1 VGYDFGVGR
10 EAPTFTL
17 SAVDGS
23 EITLNQYRGDWFP
36 VLVFLP
42 TQAPGAARAL
52 QQLSAAA
59 DTLWGLRGQLVG
71 VCDAGRDAV
80 KALADGVPGLAFPLL
95 PDDGSVARQYGALRK
110 DGVVRP
116 MAFIIDRAGKIVWTG
131 EGEAALEVPQL
142 IAAFRQVVR

>member
-36 VLVFLP
+36 VLVFVP
-42 TQAPGAARAL
+42 TQAPGAAQTL

-80 KALADGVPGLAFPLL
+80 KALAEGVPGLAFPLL
-95 PDDGSVARQYGALRK
+95 PDDGSLARQYGALRK
-110 DGVVRP
+110 DGTVRP

-131 EGEAALEVPQL
+131 EGEAALEAPPL
-142 IAAFRQVVR
+142 IAAFRKVVR